1 MTKKIIFI
9 TMTKQELIKYLHTQN
24 CYEFLYTSYTDH
36 TDINIV
42 LPSVIAVVGNLR
54 RIERTQVDEQVTAVW
69 HFPSIDAYVKFEGEQ
84 SSYDGTECTN
94 LYLVEPEEYTAVRF
108 NKFVEILFTPR
119 QLCVDI
125 EHALQTKYDL
135 EDSIIAIPYITSVNL
150 IEQYDRDEYG
160 AEAYRIFEVTID
172 NGEKH
177 IVRIDGYYSSYSGFE
192 VETVKIVKPV
202 EKTVIVYE

>member
-9 TMTKQELIKYLHTQN
+9 TMTKHELIKYLHTQN
-24 CYEFLYTSYTDH
+24 CYEFLFASSTEYADLVV
-36 TDINIV
+36 V
-42 LPSVIAVVGNLR
+42 LPSTVVENLKR
-54 RIERTQVDEQVTAVW
+54 VERTQEDEEVTAIW
-69 HFPSIDAYVKFEGEQ
+69 YFPSIDVYVKFEGDQ
-84 SSYDGTECTN
+84 SSYIGTECTN

-108 NKFVEILFTPR
+108 NKVVEILFTPR
-119 QLCVDI
+119 QLCVNI

-150 IEQYDRDEYG
+150 IEQYDRDDYG
-160 AEAYRIFEVTID
+160 AEAYRIFEIEID

-192 VETVKIVKPV
+192 LETVKIVKPV

>member
-1 MTKKIIFI
+1 
-9 TMTKQELIKYLHTQN
+9 MTKQELIKYLHTQN
-24 CYEFLYTSYTDH
+24 CYEFLYASYTDH

-42 LPSVIAVVGNLR
+42 LPSVIAVVGNLK
-54 RIERTQVDEQVTAVW
+54 RIERTQEDEQVTAVW

-108 NKFVEILFTPR
+108 IKSKVEVFS
-119 QLCVDI
+119 VDRLLADI
-125 EHALQTKYDL
+125 KSQFEKEPEIDCIRNIQYV
-135 EDSIIAIPYITSVNL
+135 TSVKS
-150 IEQYDRDEYG
+150 IEEYDRDDYG
-160 AEAYRIFEVTID
+160 AEAHRIFEVTID

-177 IVRIDGYYSSYSGFE
+177 IVRIDGYNSSYSGFE
-192 VETVKIVKPV
+192 LETVKIVKPV